1 MGVIFPN
8 KKPRSAEAVADSPG
22 APSPAQPAHEPPA
35 PAERADREAYALRL
49 IEFIRAESSGGRL
62 TSLSTLASRFPTPEE
77 LSKELGFSIAS
88 VIAEGPDA
96 SDLKK
101 MEGSSDAWYFSES
114 TITGSYALHLL
125 RTEEKDPLMLI
136 AETVRDESR
145 IYPRPTDLTFF
156 TDPPFSMNERELSQ
170 ALERMELRPDMSDI
184 KRCAASNGATYL
196 YSTKYLGET
205 LAETLAEW
213 IEVGQKQNP

>member
-1 MGVIFPN
+1 MGVISPD
-8 KKPRSAEAVADSPG
+8 KKEQIAGAVADNPG
-22 APSPAQPAHEPPA
+22 ALP
-35 PAERADREAYALRL
+35 ADREAYTSRL
-49 IEFIRAESSGGRL
+49 IEFIRAESSAGRL
-62 TSLSTLASRFPTPEE
+62 TSLSALASRFPPPDE
-77 LSKELGFSIAS
+77 LSRELGFSITSA
-88 VIAEGPDA
+88 IAEVPEAG
-96 SDLKK
+96 DLKK
-101 MEGSSDAWYFSES
+101 MEGSSDAWYFSEN
-114 TITGSYALHLL
+114 TMTGNYALHLL

-156 TDPPFSMNERELSQ
+156 TDPPFSMNERELRQ
-170 ALERMELRPDMSDI
+170 ALGRMELRPDMSDI

-196 YSTKYLGET
+196 YSTRYLGET